1 MTLKKILQQLPH
13 GYFLSREEAHTSL
26 MEIGQGTVSDAH
38 ILALISGLQ
47 VRGLHIYELY
57 GFRDALTELSLPVK
71 LETEDTIDVCGTG
84 GDGKNTFN
92 ISTTTAFVL
101 AGMGYKVVKHGNHGV
116 SSFCGSSTVLEALGY
131 TFSSDREQLQRQLD
145 KTNLCFLHAPLFHP
159 VLQRVAPL
167 RKALGVPTFFN
178 SMGPLINPAKPTFQL
193 TGTFSMELSRNYLH
207 LLRRQRKRY
216 TIVHGLEGFDELTF
230 VGATRVTGNFRDEL
244 ILSPPNGVSIDQE
257 ALLGGNSVK
266 DAANTLLEIL
276 RGNGSVAQNSVV
288 AGNTALAIQTFHPE
302 RSFQSAYEEALEFIL
317 SGKAIQQ
324 VQPF

>member
-13 GYFLSREEAHTSL
+13 GYFLSREEAYTCL
-26 MEIGQGTVSDAH
+26 MEIGQGTVSDTH

-47 VRGLHIYELY
+47 VRGLHIDELY
-57 GFRDALTELSLPVK
+57 GFRDALTELSLSVK
-71 LETEDTIDVCGTG
+71 LETEDAIDVCGTG

-131 TFSSDREQLQRQLD
+131 RFTSNHKQLQQQLD

-159 VLQRVAPL
+159 VLQRVAPI

-178 SMGPLINPAKPTFQL
+178 SMGPLINPAKPAYQL

-207 LLRRQRKRY
+207 LLRDQRKRY

-244 ILSPPNGVSIDQE
+244 ILSPPNSIAFGQE
-257 ALLGGNSVK
+257 ALLGGNSVNE
-266 DAANTLLEIL
+266 AANTLLEIL
-276 RGNGSVAQNSVV
+276 RGKGNSAQNSVV

-302 RSFQSAYEEALEFIL
+302 RSFTEAYEEAFAFIL
-317 SGKAIQQ
+317 SGKAIRH
-324 VQPF
+324 VQLF